1 MTDIDE
7 GAGSDPPAAAPTADD
22 DGAAGWFVGQSDD
35 IDADA
40 AAERI
45 QTGSVAAPR
54 DWPSIAVDAGVVDS
68 RATYYDRLHAAATA
82 ATQAAVRERERADDQ
97 QLVHAV
103 RAMDDCEQL
112 ANELAERV
120 AAWAGSRFPSSSPG
134 IAGARALVDEAP
146 IGEAST
152 GEAQTDEAQTDE
164 LDRRVVSLA
173 TRVSALADERDALET
188 TIEQTAPAVAP
199 NLAAMAGATLA
210 ARLIALAGGLASLA
224 KKPAGTVQVLGA
236 EDALFAHL
244 AGRAPSPK
252 HGVIYT
258 HEFVRGTRPDDRGS
272 AARALAGKLAL
283 AARVDHYAGTYRE
296 SLHDDLRERMAT
308 IRARADEDGSDPGDA
323 DGAGD
328 PEDADGAETEGVTG
342 DE

>member
-1 MTDIDE
+1 MTDSDEPTEAGPPMAVSTASDGDE
-7 GAGSDPPAAAPTADD
+7 GWFAGLT
-22 DGAAGWFVGQSDD
+22 G
-35 IDADA
+35 DADS
-40 AAERI
+40 ERAVERVR
-45 QTGSVAAPR
+45 TGSAAAPR
-54 DWPSIAVDAGVVDS
+54 DWPSIAIDEGVVDS
-68 RATYYDRLHAAATA
+68 RDAYYDRLHAATTA
-82 ATQAAVRERERADDQ
+82 ATQSAVRERERADDQ

-134 IAGARALVDEAP
+134 IAGARALAAEDP
-146 IGEAST
+146 
-152 GEAQTDEAQTDE
+152 TDD

-173 TRVSALADERDALET
+173 TRVSELADERDALET

-210 ARLIALAGGLASLA
+210 ARLIALAGGLESLV

-283 AARVDHYAGTYRE
+283 AARVDHYSGTYRE

-308 IRARADEDGSDPGDA
+308 IRARAEESSEDDEPHG
-323 DGAGD
+323 GA
-328 PEDADGAETEGVTG
+328 T
-342 DE
+342 